1 MALDSTSGGSRGL
14 LSCSVLVVFFFFFF
28 FKAILLKNV
37 LDEALKIIN
46 FY

>member
-28 FKAILLKNV
+28 KAILLKNV